1 MPNSTPLQFDVPE
14 VHCQACVDA
23 VTAAVRQVDPGAAVS
38 VDLDTKRVVIGSA
51 SEAQDLVRAIEEAGY
66 EVKAAA

>member
-23 VTAAVRQVDPGAAVS
+23 VTAAVHRVDPGAVVS
-38 VDLDTKRVVIGSA
+38 VDLDSKRVVIGSG
-51 SEAQDLVRAIEEAGY
+51 SEAQDFIQAIEDVGY